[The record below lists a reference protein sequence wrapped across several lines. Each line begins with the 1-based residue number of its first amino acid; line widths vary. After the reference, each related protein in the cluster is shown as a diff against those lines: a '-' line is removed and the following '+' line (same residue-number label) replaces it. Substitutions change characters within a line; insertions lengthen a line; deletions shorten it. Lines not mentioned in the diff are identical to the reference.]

1 MTISMSSGEGL
12 PRFFCEMMRSVMHPN
27 YTLLTHVTV
36 LVQAWP
42 GRVNDEAIL
51 HGGLFVDLLC

>member
-1 MTISMSSGEGL
+1 VTISMSSGEGL
-12 PRFFCEMMRSVMHPN
+12 PRFFCEMMRSVIHPN

-42 GRVNDEAIL
+42 HGVNDKAIL
-51 HGGLFVDLLC
+51 HGGLFEDLLC